1 MVEAKP
7 AMVTR
12 ASERLRHKHRCIT
25 PWDYERVVL
34 EAFPRVHRVKCL
46 PHARGDGHWL
56 TPGHVLLVVV
66 PDLRNDNARDPLQP
80 RTDAWTLDA
89 IKKHVEARA
98 GMHLKGRINVRN
110 PSYQKVRLDF
120 KAKFQRGFEANEY
133 AKVLRA
139 ELTAFLSP
147 WAFDAKVPISF
158 GGVLYKSVLLNF
170 VEERP
175 YVDYVADFKL
185 YSYADLEE
193 HGPDLGEVRAR
204 TPDAILVSDTRHD
217 IEVLP

>member
-1 MVEAKP
+1 
-7 AMVTR
+7 
-12 ASERLRHKHRCIT
+12 
-25 PWDYERVVL
+25 
-34 EAFPRVHRVKCL
+34 
-46 PHARGDGHWL
+46 
-56 TPGHVLLVVV
+56 VLLVVV

-80 RTDAWTLDA
+80 RTDAGTLDA

-98 GMHLKGRINVRN
+98 GIHLKDRINVRN
-110 PSYQKVRLDF
+110 PTYQKVRLDF
-120 KAKFQRGFEANEY
+120 KVKFHHGFEANEY
-133 AKVLRA
+133 ANVLRA

-175 YVDYVADFKL
+175 YVDYVTDFKL
-185 YSYADLEE
+185 YSYTGTED

-204 TPDAILVSDTRHD
+204 TPDAILVSDTLHD
-217 IEVLP
+217 VEVLP